1 MIDGAFRRL
10 LLVTLCR
17 DSWNAIFCLGCP
29 CQDDPAPGLGIGR
42 RGSGVLLFLLQL
54 RVRCEQPSPPPI
66 AKSGVARHGACHR
79 CGVYWSPH
87 RCCCR
92 CAASLLGLG
101 QREEGTIIF
110 LQDMCVIVLDLYQV
124 QQPQSTKHQALVTP
138 VGRLSCVK
146 YDFIVPPLQLQCESK
161 CRRLMRPSKRPT
173 STSRALLPSGMLGC
187 RFHQDQPQK
196 YKSKLSEG
204 IQAPH

>member
-1 MIDGAFRRL
+1 MPFSASVARARMTPLPALASAVAALECSSSSSSCVSAVNSL
-10 LLVTLCR
+10 LLL
-17 DSWNAIFCLGCP
+17 
-29 CQDDPAPGLGIGR
+29 
-42 RGSGVLLFLLQL
+42 
-54 RVRCEQPSPPPI
+54 PSPGPAWRGMALVI
-66 AKSGVARHGACHR
+66 VAACIGHTAAVAGVPLHCLAWVNVRKE
-79 CGVYWSPH
+79 
-87 RCCCR
+87 
-92 CAASLLGLG
+92 LLS
-101 QREEGTIIF
+101 F
-110 LQDMCVIVLDLYQV
+110 YKDMCVIVLDLYQV